1 MLKGNKGE
9 WSELYALCYLLY
21 WGRLYAADRNLNMT
35 TKYYPI
41 LRIFRE
47 ETSGVVLEYRPSM
60 NSLMEEYRKIRIY
73 MGDCLLASIEKDE
86 MKEVISSMLREI
98 PAGEKSFVI
107 PEIDDFFNS
116 MLIHK
121 VKADSTHKQD
131 ITIQIEDVRSG
142 VSPVCGFSIKSY
154 LGSNPTLVNAV
165 NFTYLVENCNHDIM
179 DRVNNISSH
188 RKIIDRI
195 NLLHEE
201 HCIIKNSSHPV
212 STQFEENLEFID
224 SMMPEILAQLLEIS
238 YTQGI
243 RKVSEAVYA
252 LSKKNPLGYSNNKI
266 YEYKVKKFLA
276 ACALGM
282 TPERVWEGVEDAN
295 GGYIV
300 VKQDGSVL
308 CYHLYDRSE
317 FEQYLFDY
325 TVFEK
330 ASTSR
335 HGFMNIF
342 EENGQ
347 FKIKLNLQVRFV

>member
-1 MLKGNKGE
+1 M
-9 WSELYALCYLLY
+9 
-21 WGRLYAADRNLNMT
+21 
-35 TKYYPI
+35 
-41 LRIFRE
+41 
-47 ETSGVVLEYRPSM
+47 
-60 NSLMEEYRKIRIY
+60 
-73 MGDCLLASIEKDE
+73 
-86 MKEVISSMLREI
+86 
-98 PAGEKSFVI
+98 
-107 PEIDDFFNS
+107 
-116 MLIHK
+116 
-121 VKADSTHKQD
+121 
-131 ITIQIEDVRSG
+131 
-142 VSPVCGFSIKSY
+142 
-154 LGSNPTLVNAV
+154 
-165 NFTYLVENCNHDIM
+165 
-179 DRVNNISSH
+179 NISSNAMTT
-188 RKIIDRI
+188 I
-195 NLLHEE
+195 E
-201 HCIIKNSSHPV
+201 CPV
-212 STQFEENLEFID
+212 SIVLSSPSTNWIFRIDSSTSETCVPINGEADEGVILKTYSLVFCNMESQQFKENLEFID
-224 SMMPEILAQLLEIS
+224 SMMPEILAHLLEIS

-243 RKVSEAVYA
+243 RKVSEAVRA
-252 LSKKNPLGYSNNKI
+252 LSEKNPIGYSNNKI